1 MTGVPPV
8 SPVQSR
14 AGLAVRRDGTRAL
27 CRSLP
32 EEVPVALV
40 FDGTTQAVM
49 MATPADIA
57 DFAMGFALSEGIVTN
72 PAQIR
77 EIEVV
82 DQAAGIEARLWLTE
96 ERGEALAARRRA
108 MLGPVGCGLCGIDSL
123 EQALRPLPVLPDSG
137 LRLTR
142 AEVAQATEALRDFQ
156 PLHDQTHAVHAAGFL
171 RPGEG
176 IVTVRE
182 DVGRHNALDKLIGA
196 LVRAGS
202 DPAQGAVVLTSR
214 VSVDMVQK
222 TVMAG
227 CPVLIAVSAPTA
239 QALRVAEAA
248 GLTVAAFARA
258 GAFDLYAAP
267 HRIIHGEADVA

>member
-8 SPVQSR
+8 PPVQSR

-258 GAFDLYAAP
+258 SAFDLYAAP